1 MLDTRKKYIQSDSSS
16 QVLPDFS
23 GDNRDQRGF
32 AYWAA
37 LWSAAALHA
46 CRPGADPFMGS
57 GTTGV
62 ACIQT
67 GRRFVGIELDPLHFE
82 SACERIND
90 AHRQG
95 LLFDHASEA
104 QEQARLTLE

>member
-1 MLDTRKKYIQSDSSS
+1 MVCGGVACVQAR
-16 QVLPDFS
+16 
-23 GDNRDQRGF
+23 RG
-32 AYWAA
+32 
-37 LWSAAALHA
+37 S
-46 CRPGADPFMGS
+46 MGS